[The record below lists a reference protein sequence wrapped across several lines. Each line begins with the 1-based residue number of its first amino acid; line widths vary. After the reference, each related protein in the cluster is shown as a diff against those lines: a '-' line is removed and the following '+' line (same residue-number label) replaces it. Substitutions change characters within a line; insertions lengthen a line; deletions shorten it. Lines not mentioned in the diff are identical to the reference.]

1 MKERWKMYLLLIIPW
16 LSIFKL
22 GRNTFFRFMPTI
34 VFSDLVIAL
43 ISELS
48 REYNWWKVKHPIF
61 PKLATD
67 VSFVFGPFSVIN
79 FWIIKLTY
87 KKLWLYLLTNIFADY
102 LFAYPLTTIAE
113 KLGIYRMIRMSR
125 KQLFILSVVVAICN
139 YMYQLFIV
147 EPIRTKK

>member
-1 MKERWKMYLLLIIPW
+1 MKEKWKMYLLLIIPW

-48 REYNWWKVKHPIF
+48 REYKWWKVKHPLF

-79 FWIIKLTY
+79 FWVFKLTY
-87 KKLWLYLLTNIFADY
+87 KKFWLYLKQIFLLITY
-102 LFAYPLTTIAE
+102 L
-113 KLGIYRMIRMSR
+113 
-125 KQLFILSVVVAICN
+125 
-139 YMYQLFIV
+139 
-147 EPIRTKK
+147 PIH